1 MRAKLIDGCGFA
13 LQPAPTV
20 VTLSDFVASPLACA
34 QAAHPRAPADFHS
47 ARSKCATSRREM
59 RKSWKRLASDPLDA
73 RSSAIDYQGTMAG
86 LPSPKPGSN
95 PAAED
100 VCSSGCTE
108 QLRRFISK
116 LGLRGT
122 NNRMPGDGHND
133 YPAVAGW
140 VGKVGRRYLGSV
152 VSRNMP
158 SSGA

>member
-86 LPSPKPGSN
+86 LPSVVRAMESETGLEPG
-95 PAAED
+95 
-100 VCSSGCTE
+100 G
-108 QLRRFISK
+108 
-116 LGLRGT
+116 GG
-122 NNRMPGDGHND
+122 RMLERL
-133 YPAVAGW
+133 YRATTAV
-140 VGKVGRRYLGSV
+140 YI
-152 VSRNMP
+152 
-158 SSGA
+158 